1 MTEKVIACNRANY
14 GGKRRQTKYL
24 VFHYTAGDGD
34 TAENNG
40 TYFARETVGAS
51 AHWFV
56 DEDTAVLS
64 VPEEYIAWHCGAGT
78 YLHPDCR
85 NSNSVAIELCS
96 RRDERGAYYI
106 PERTLKN
113 GKELG
118 RKLMQ
123 KYGIPM
129 ENVLRHYDVTGKKCP
144 APLVEAEP
152 WKEFLEELMR
162 YDTAE
167 MVPAWGRPTVEK
179 LMEQGFLQGDGQSLD
194 LSRDML
200 RMLVILDR
208 AGLFA
213 DTPGT
218 AAENPEAAM

>member
-1 MTEKVIACNRANY
+1 MTEKVIACRRDNY
-14 GGKRRQTKYL
+14 GGRRKGTEYL

-34 TAENNG
+34 TAEDNG
-40 TYFARETVGAS
+40 TYFAREPVGAS

-56 DEDTAVLS
+56 DETEAVLS
-64 VPEEYIAWHCGAGT
+64 VPEDHIAWHCGADR
-78 YLHPDCR
+78 YLHPRCR
-85 NSNSVAIELCS
+85 NHNSIAVELCS
-96 RRDERGAYYI
+96 RRDENGNYHI
-106 PERTLKN
+106 PKKTLKN
-113 GKELG
+113 GQALG
-118 RKLMQ
+118 RMLMKQ
-123 KYGIPM
+123 YGIPV

-144 APLVEAEP
+144 APLVEAGA

-167 MVPAWGRPTVEK
+167 MLPLWGRQTVEK

-208 AGLFA
+208 AGLFP
-213 DTPGT
+213 DRPHTGG
-218 AAENPEAAM
+218 ENPATAR